1 MPFTPAHPAAILPLP
16 RLMRRHG
23 VPSALVIGS
32 LAPDLAYFLP
42 LNVPRTSSHSLLG
55 LFWFC
60 IPIGIVAYLL
70 FHLLLKHPLLN
81 LLPDPLQR
89 RAVHYADGNGLP
101 AVHWTSV
108 VVSLFVGACT
118 HLAWDA
124 FTHDNAPGV
133 VALPFLRMDLFS
145 IGNYHV
151 YAYRVLQHSSSALGL
166 LALSLWILFWF
177 RAANP
182 AAVSLAGLTDGER
195 RITYVSLLVI
205 PALSG
210 LIAVFWSLSLPF
222 TMKGIENAVGE
233 AVVSIFSTFGLGLIL
248 FAIWWRLVPGRRL

>member
-16 RLMRRHG
+16 RLMRRYG

-32 LAPDLAYFLP
+32 FAPDLAYFLP

-60 IPIGIVAYLL
+60 IPIGAVAYLL
-70 FHLLLKHPLLN
+70 FHFLLKRPLLS

-89 RAVHYADGNGLP
+89 RAAHYASGNGLP
-101 AVHWTSV
+101 AVHWASV
-108 VVSLFVGACT
+108 AVSLFVGACT

-133 VALPFLRMDLFS
+133 VALSFLRVDLFS

-166 LALSLWILFWF
+166 LALSLWILAWF
-177 RAANP
+177 RTTNP
-182 AAVSLAGLTDGER
+182 AVSITDLTDGER
-195 RITYVSLLVI
+195 HIVYVSLLVV

-210 LIAVFWSLSLPF
+210 LIAALWHLSLPL
-222 TMKGIENAVGE
+222 TMREVEIAVGE
-233 AVVSIFSTFGLGLIL
+233 SVVTIFSTFGLVLIL
-248 FAIWWRLVPGRRL
+248 FAIWWHLVPGRRS